1 MNILILRPPDD
12 SSEKWDAAN
21 ALEDGW
27 TSEKAEKFIEENK
40 FSPDEF
46 LEWAAPLVQSEKKE
60 FEKSKKSAN
69 QGISQLKLPN
79 GGNDDGPKQSQILID
94 LASDAQIFHT
104 PGMEAFASFEVKGHR
119 ENWPILSRPF
129 KFFLIGQFLK
139 QEGKP
144 PSAQAMKEALGA
156 LEAKAWFEGEEVDV
170 SLRLGEHEGKIY
182 LDLCNENWEVIE
194 IDKLGWTIT
203 NHSPIKFRRAR
214 GMLPLPCPIKGGS
227 LNDLRRFINVPDDKH
242 FRLVIAWLLGAL
254 QAKGPFPL
262 LCLQGE
268 QGSAKSTL
276 ARILRSLIDPSVSPL
291 RTTPK
296 DARDLAIA
304 ANNGRLICFDN
315 LSGLRDW
322 LSDSLCRLATGG
334 GFSTRELYANSDE
347 IIFDAMRPC
356 MLNGIEEVATRN
368 DLIDRAIVIKLPP
381 VPPDSRRT
389 EKSLMK
395 EFEEHR
401 PYILGALLDAVSE
414 ALKNISE
421 VKLKSL
427 PRMADFAEW
436 VVAAEPTLPWEG
448 GEFLEAYEG
457 NRAEAVEV
465 SLDSDPVAAAI
476 LKLVDQEGEWEGTST
491 ELLVMLEGLIKDSIL
506 KTRFWPKDSR
516 SLSGRVDRAA
526 PFLREVG
533 ITIEKSRKSGR
544 RLISIGKTKNFCVT
558 TVTSVIPQPET
569 QPGQGIPAVS
579 DGGDD
584 DANAKRMT
592 QMTSLASRLNPL
604 PGGLYDGNDAND
616 ARIADSLEMEELD
629 AWEE

>member
-1 MNILILRPPDD
+1 MTISILRPPDG
-12 SSEKWDAAN
+12 SPEKWDAAD
-21 ALEDGW
+21 AIEDGW
-27 TSEKAEKFIEENK
+27 TPEKSEKFFHDSRCTPEEFTNWAELLVGEELGK
-40 FSPDEF
+40 
-46 LEWAAPLVQSEKKE
+46 LEEEERSMKKKKRNLKAFTLGGGE
-60 FEKSKKSAN
+60 SKSTQA
-69 QGISQLKLPN
+69 
-79 GGNDDGPKQSQILID
+79 QILLRI
-94 LASDAQIFHT
+94 ASTAELFHT
-104 PGMEAFASFEVKGHR
+104 SGMEAFASFQVKNHF
-119 ENWPILSRPF
+119 ENWPIQSRAF
-129 KFFLIGQFLK
+129 KYFLIEKFRK
-139 QEGKP
+139 IEEKP
-144 PSAQAMKEALGA
+144 PTSQLLKEALGA

-170 SLRLGEHEGKIY
+170 SLRLGEHEGKLY

-194 IDKLGWTIT
+194 IDKSGWRKKTD
-203 NHSPIKFRRAR
+203 SPIKFRRAR
-214 GMLPLPCPIKGGS
+214 GMLPLPCPLKGGS
-227 LNDLRRFINVPDDKH
+227 LNDLRRFINVPDDKN

-304 ANNGRLICFDN
+304 SNNGWVICFDN

-368 DLIDRAIVIKLPP
+368 DLIDRAIVTKLPP
-381 VPPDSRRT
+381 VPSDSRRT

-395 EFEEHR
+395 EFEEYR
-401 PYILGALLDAVSE
+401 PSILGALLDAVSE
-414 ALKNISE
+414 ALMNISK
-421 VKLKSL
+421 VKLESL

-436 VVAAEPTLPWEG
+436 IVAAEPALPWQVG
-448 GEFLEAYEG
+448 GFMEAYKG
-457 NRAEAVEV
+457 NRAEAVDV

-476 LKLVDQEGEWEGTST
+476 LKLLDEEGEFEGIST
-491 ELLVMLEGLIKDSIL
+491 ELLEKLEGYTKDSIV
-506 KTRFWPKDSR
+506 TSRFWPKDGR

-533 ITIEKSRKSGR
+533 IMVDRPPRTSSH
-544 RLISIGKTKNFCVT
+544 RLICLKKSKESCVT
-558 TVTSVIPQPET
+558 SVTSVIPESENQSV
-569 QPGQGIPAVS
+569 QGIPTVS

-584 DANAKRMT
+584 DANANIVT
-592 QMTSLASRLNPL
+592 QMNLPASRSDFQQD
-604 PGGLYDGNDAND
+604 GLYDAND
-616 ARIADSLEMEELD
+616 AKITSSLEMEELD